1 MELNM
6 SEYTDS
12 LHERVENIIR
22 SLFRLLEATPLAAKP
37 LITVHLSIP
46 LPEYIIEANSQEPPW
61 HIAPR
66 PNNFPVIHIDRSL
79 IDVGTKSVTYL
90 KLAQEVY
97 QELPDLPMVS
107 GLMLSLDA
115 YSIAFDPR
123 FICLFASKMSRLEK
137 VQWELSD
144 AEKRDTE
151 LRVRQRDGFADSI
164 ENLPMSVKDIAIW
177 HIRGMPRD
185 DTIEPPSMVPAGQVD
200 RLSRALRQLSLRP
213 GFVNFFFDGCVDSE
227 ILWPSNIDDK
237 LPHWPRM
244 RHFTVK
250 MTGVLP
256 SGKWVALHDPDREER
271 WAGAEQ
277 VSNSVP
283 GEDRLLHL
291 RGPTDLQLFDELCLA
306 VGKAAGQM
314 PSLKHFYIGFD
325 GGENDWSKWAD
336 TELSSEPR
344 RLRHEEP
351 PLEIRA
357 EPVLDPSEETIK
369 VWRETSAK
377 HGVGFWMRSGSF
389 DGALEEASRDV
400 R

>member
-1 MELNM
+1 MNKLP
-6 SEYTDS
+6 SE
-12 LHERVENIIR
+12 II
-22 SLFRLLEATPLAAKP
+22 SVIVGHLGNKTHDPHLIEDIYRLA
-37 LITVHLSIP
+37 
-46 LPEYIIEANSQEPPW
+46 
-61 HIAPR
+61 
-66 PNNFPVIHIDRSL
+66 SL

-107 GLMLSLDA
+107 GFMLSLDA
-115 YSIAFDPR
+115 SSIAFDPR
-123 FICLFASKMSRLEK
+123 FICLVASKMSCLEK

-164 ENLPMSVKDIAIW
+164 DKLPMSVKYIAIW
-177 HIRGMPRD
+177 HIREMPRD

-227 ILWPSNIDDK
+227 ILWPSNIDGK
-237 LPHWPRM
+237 LPHWPQNEAL
-244 RHFTVK
+244 HSQ

-256 SGKWVALHDPDREER
+256 SGKWVAPHDPDREER
-271 WAGAEQ
+271 WAGPEQ

-283 GEDRLLHL
+283 GEDMLLHL
-291 RGPTDLQLFDELCLA
+291 RGPTDLQLFDELCFA
-306 VGKAAGQM
+306 AGKAAGQM
-314 PSLKHFYIGFD
+314 PSPKHFYIGFD

-336 TELSSEPR
+336 TELFYEPR
-344 RLRHEEP
+344 RPRHEEP
-351 PLEIRA
+351 PLEIKA

-369 VWRETSAK
+369 V
-377 HGVGFWMRSGSF
+377 
-389 DGALEEASRDV
+389 
-400 R
+400 